1 MSSEELQKNVKKFLS
16 NSKNE
21 SEKIDNIIKNK
32 HFEAQNINNKNAES
46 SFSYNVDNAD
56 KYEEIFSN
64 DKEIKYK
71 KKPFKKPTAI
81 NNKDSD
87 IFTNNNNNNNNNVK
101 KLTRNKNYRALHKI

>member
-16 NSKNE
+16 NSRNE

-46 SFSYNVDNAD
+46 SFSYNVDNAN

-64 DKEIKYK
+64 DKEIKYQ
-71 KKPFKKPTAI
+71 KKPFKKPTAG

-87 IFTNNNNNNNNNVK
+87 IFTNNNSVK